1 MPRGTR
7 MGFSLSGI
15 HKELSSRIFSHLYD
29 EIRMTFPP
37 LHGFPSILSLILFF
51 HDERQDYQPKDQ
63 ILFHLAALYRRSR
76 QYHLLASFFIALFTP
91 AIASLYRLARKR
103 CHQLDDED
111 FIQEVCA
118 SLLQII
124 KGKAI
129 APHKVAAQI
138 IGQLKNSTRDLIDN
152 KLERDRREISGGMN
166 ERDPHVL
173 DDGEPDDNHSPAL
186 AGNDEPSEIFPQGYG
201 KHGYDIPDAE
211 VFLDR
216 LVRSGVIEDADR
228 EMLIATVLEG
238 RLLKDIV
245 SDTREY
251 QRLRKRRQRILLVIR
266 KHTTKSLK

>member
-1 MPRGTR
+1 

-15 HKELSSRIFSHLYD
+15 HKELSSRTFGRLYD

-37 LHGFPSILSLILFF
+37 LHEFPSVLSLILFF

-63 ILFHLAALYRRSR
+63 ILYHLAVLYRRNR
-76 QYHLLASFFIALFTP
+76 QYHFLASFFIALFTP

-103 CHQLDDED
+103 CHQLNDDD

-138 IGQLKNSTRDLIDN
+138 IGQLKNSTRELIDM
-152 KLERDRREISGGMN
+152 KLERDRREIAGGMN
-166 ERDPHVL
+166 ERDPHVQ
-173 DDGEPDDNHSPAL
+173 DDGEPDDHQSPAL
-186 AGNDEPSEIFPQGYG
+186 AGTNEPSESFQQGCGKYG
-201 KHGYDIPDAE
+201 YEIPDAE

-216 LVRSGVIEDADR
+216 LVRSGVIGDADR
-228 EMLIATVLEG
+228 EMLISTVLEG

-245 SDTREY
+245 SDTRVY
-251 QRLRKRRQRILLVIR
+251 QRLRKRRQRILLIIR